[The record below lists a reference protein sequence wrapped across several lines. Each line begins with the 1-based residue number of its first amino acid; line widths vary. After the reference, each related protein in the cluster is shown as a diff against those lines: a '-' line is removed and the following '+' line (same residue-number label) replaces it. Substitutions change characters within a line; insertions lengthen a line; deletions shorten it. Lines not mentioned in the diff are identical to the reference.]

1 MLSKIIGALPTSALN
16 AVFDAAFDELKRR
29 GEIIEDEQVGELT
42 SDKVKILACLGLK
55 IKLVV
60 EPDFACWYVYDGD
73 PDPILSEGYV
83 TKLALKKMR
92 IKLLIQRHNGWT
104 GTCQVNG
111 KFMIEVPLLP
121 TRKEIKLTLASLLTT
136 DLIAYQPAE

>member
-29 GEIIEDEQVGELT
+29 GEIIEDEEVGELT
-42 SDKVKILACLGLK
+42 SDKVKIFARLGLK

-73 PDPILSEGYV
+73 PDPILSEGYANEIGV
-83 TKLALKKMR
+83 EENEDKAFDSATKWVERYLSGEWKISER
-92 IKLLIQRHNGWT
+92 SSSSTDPQRN
-104 GTCQVNG
+104 
-111 KFMIEVPLLP
+111 
-121 TRKEIKLTLASLLTT
+121 
-136 DLIAYQPAE
+136 

>member
-42 SDKVKILACLGLK
+42 SDKIKIFARLGLK

-60 EPDFACWYVYDGD
+60 EPDFTCWYVYDGD
-73 PDPILSEGYV
+73 PDPIEIGVEENEGRAFDAATKWVEWYLSG
-83 TKLALKKMR
+83 
-92 IKLLIQRHNGWT
+92 GW
-104 GTCQVNG
+104 
-111 KFMIEVPLLP
+111 KISD
-121 TRKEIKLTLASLLTT
+121 RKPSST
-136 DLIAYQPAE
+136 DQQGN

>member
-29 GEIIEDEQVGELT
+29 GEIIEDEEVGELT
-42 SDKVKILACLGLK
+42 SDKVKIFARLGLK

-73 PDPILSEGYV
+73 PDPS
-83 TKLALKKMR
+83 KLALKKMR
-92 IKLLIQRHNGWT
+92 IELLIQLQNGLS
-104 GTCQVNG
+104 GICQVNG
-111 KFMIEVPLLP
+111 KFLREVPILP
-121 TRKEIKLTLASLLTT
+121 TSKEIKLTLALLLTM
-136 DLIAYQPAE
+136 DLIAYQPAEWIKG

>member
-29 GEIIEDEQVGELT
+29 GEIIEAEQVAELT
-42 SDKVKILACLGLK
+42 SDKVKILARLGLK

-73 PDPILSEGYV
+73 PDPILSEGY
-83 TKLALKKMR
+83 A
-92 IKLLIQRHNGWT
+92 N
-104 GTCQVNG
+104 
-111 KFMIEVPLLP
+111 
-121 TRKEIKLTLASLLTT
+121 EIGVEENEDRAFDAATQWVDWYLSGEWKISERSSSST
-136 DLIAYQPAE
+136 DPQGN

>member
-1 MLSKIIGALPTSALN
+1 MRQNAMLSKIIGVLPTSTLN

-42 SDKVKILACLGLK
+42 SDKIKIFAHLGLK

-73 PDPILSEGYV
+73 PDPIEIGVEENEDRAFDAATKWVEWYLSGEWKISERSSYSTEPQG
-83 TKLALKKMR
+83 
-92 IKLLIQRHNGWT
+92 N
-104 GTCQVNG
+104 
-111 KFMIEVPLLP
+111 
-121 TRKEIKLTLASLLTT
+121 
-136 DLIAYQPAE
+136 